1 MQMEVVYKC
10 LKFCHKK
17 GMINRCYETV
27 DKLTMEPLFFCSK
40 NNDKVK
46 QKVKIPE
53 HCLWN
58 LVSRYKEDNFQRVMC
73 FLFFFFFL
81 ICLDIPPQLKLDIKD
96 NCNMC
101 LFKSN
106 LLSAHKGTFK

>member
-1 MQMEVVYKC
+1 MEVVYKC

-53 HCLWN
+53 HC
-58 LVSRYKEDNFQRVMC
+58 F
-73 FLFFFFFL
+73 
-81 ICLDIPPQLKLDIKD
+81 
-96 NCNMC
+96 
-101 LFKSN
+101 
-106 LLSAHKGTFK
+106 